1 MLTFSNK
8 VGDWLKA
15 IDGQEVTTASLDSV
29 LLSFVRRTEVLVTL
43 QRMSGERQSAAGSG
57 GPTSGIA
64 AESTSAAAALLNQN
78 RVASWSE
85 MAANA
90 RQIMRAESLV
100 DAGCSSTETIPPEA
114 VATSTNT
121 SNANGMVLSVMY
133 LTLKDAN
140 ESAGADGQ
148 DVLFCYPE
156 RSANVLYAARG
167 SFLTLHSLLSDE
179 MYAAAAAG
187 PQLTTISVHG
197 CRYHVVY
204 RAAQLRDDCCHSG
217 GDIGCGGTAA
227 APLGDAG
234 DILLVA
240 VAAAHAT
247 AQAARARA
255 AELAQC
261 MQFVHQKLGLAL
273 TNPANHRH
281 WAGVCAMLALQLRL
295 APHAERLRRFEAQLV
310 QSEWLPMPKE
320 VQRRVDEALGEMEA
334 MDYREWNDRPLR
346 SHREFYVVGGA
357 VWWSG
362 YLVGTHL
369 PAADVADV
377 EVWLRVHGVLRML
390 EVRTVREMLVWQEVY
405 PRSVERGLVQQNCAY
420 GIPQGRWFLACV
432 ARGRMLLAVLLEA
445 RHDGQDVLQPHV
457 TPSPFYI
464 EEIQDTFE
472 VLQASGVAEV
482 AEMWMRCNRRPQVL
496 GTGTEAM
503 AVGASEATMA
513 SGMGET
519 SGHQLQQHPLMASAG
534 VQPPIAAKKAEII
547 SILKRRN
554 NSTENVYP
562 MGEEGSNVGKL
573 SSPPS
578 IVGIGGGGGG
588 GGSASVN
595 SQTFSEDSNHADDSD
610 SDWDGFPDSQRSSSG
625 YELSEHGAAGGGA
638 GIGAGGTAE
647 QLLRDIGDVM
657 PGK

>member
-1 MLTFSNK
+1 MVFWVLSGNNAIVVFSRQ

-15 IDGQEVTTASLDSV
+15 IDGQEVTAGSLDAV
-29 LLSFVRRTEVLVTL
+29 LLAFVRRTEVLVTL
-43 QRMSGERQSAAGSG
+43 QRMSGERQSAASGTG
-57 GPTSGIA
+57 GPASGPADIA
-64 AESTSAAAALLNQN
+64 TAAAAAAAAATALLSQN
-78 RVASWSE
+78 RVASWSD

-100 DAGCSSTETIPPEA
+100 DAGGSNSVPVTA
-114 VATSTNT
+114 ADDDAAADVATGGP
-121 SNANGMVLSVMY
+121 AMVLCVMY

-140 ESAGADGQ
+140 ETTGGGGPAAGADGQ

-156 RSANVLYAARG
+156 RASNALYAVRG
-167 SFLTLHSLLSDE
+167 SFLTLHSLLSDG
-179 MYAAAAAG
+179 MCPAG
-187 PQLTTISVHG
+187 PQLTTITVHG
-197 CRYHVVY
+197 CTYHVVY
-204 RAAQLRDDCCHSG
+204 RAAQLPDDGCHGSG
-217 GDIGCGGTAA
+217 SGTAA
-227 APLGDAG
+227 PPPLGDAG
-234 DILLVA
+234 DMLLVA

-247 AQAARARA
+247 AQAAQARA

-273 TNPANHRH
+273 TNPANHRR
-281 WAGVCAMLALQLRL
+281 WAAVCAVLALQVRL

-310 QSEWLPMPKE
+310 QSEWLPLPKE
-320 VQRRVDEALGEMEA
+320 MQRRIDEALGEMEA

-357 VWWSG
+357 VWCG
-362 YLVGTHL
+362 GHLVGTHL

-457 TPSPFYI
+457 TPAPFYI

-472 VLQASGVAEV
+472 VLQAGGVAEV

-496 GTGTEAM
+496 ETGAPAA
-503 AVGASEATMA
+503 AVAAAEGAN
-513 SGMGET
+513 GGIGEP
-519 SGHQLQQHPLMASAG
+519 QAAG
-534 VQPPIAAKKAEII
+534 GPPVAAKKAEII

-554 NSTENVYP
+554 NSTENVYAT
-562 MGEEGSNVGKL
+562 GAAEEASNV
-573 SSPPS
+573 
-578 IVGIGGGGGG
+578 GGGGG

-625 YELSEHGAAGGGA
+625 YELSEHGAAISGGG
-638 GIGAGGTAE
+638 GLGTGGTAE
-647 QLLRDIGDVM
+647 QLLRDMADVM